1 MEKLLGNFSPY
12 AYALMRIIVG
22 LLFACHGAQKVF
34 GWFGGVDGRGTAAPF
49 SSLFGVAGTI
59 EMIIGPLIAV
69 GLLTGYAAFIAS
81 GEMAVAY
88 FIGHF
93 PTGFWPLENKGEEAV
108 FYCFVF
114 LYMATRGAG
123 IWSIDGVRTQRYSMK
138 FCLALL

>member
-1 MEKLLGNFSPY
+1 MEKVLGNFSPY

-34 GWFGGVDGRGTAAPF
+34 GWFGGLDGKGTAATF

-59 EMIIGPLIAV
+59 ELITGLLIAA

-93 PTGFWPLENKGEEAV
+93 PTSFWPIENKGEEAV

-123 IWSIDGVRTQRYSMK
+123 IWSIDGVRGQNST
-138 FCLALL
+138 A